1 MSIFDDKWVI
11 ALDIKQLECFVA
23 VAEERHFTR
32 AAQRLGVVQSGLSQN
47 IRTLEEELGGPLFA
61 RSTRR
66 VDLTPAGKILLQEAY
81 HVLTAAREAR
91 LAVTQV
97 HGLARGQLRIGSI
110 QSLAPFVDLPAS
122 LGRFR
127 EKFAGIDIEL
137 LLDGAAPLLDEVNEG
152 RLDLVFTQ
160 PGEVGAS
167 MATLMLACE
176 DMVAVCAPNHPLAGT
191 RAVTLQALLSETFVD
206 LKADWGMRRLLD
218 RSFASLHAV
227 RKVGFEVND
236 VSMLMDLA
244 ARGLGIALVPE
255 SLARARAADVRASP
269 IVVIE
274 LAGEEPPCW
283 ELIVAFK
290 GRNRRPS
297 NRVAEAFLDLLIS
310 NSGEPIK
317 FHD

>member
-1 MSIFDDKWVI
+1 MI
-11 ALDIKQLECFVA
+11 ALDIKQLQCFVA

-47 IRTLEEELGGPLFA
+47 IRALEEELGGPLFA

-81 HVLTAAREAR
+81 RVLTAAREAR

-127 EKFAGIDIEL
+127 EKFAGIDVEL

-160 PGEVGAS
+160 PGEIGAS

-176 DMVAVCAPNHPLAGT
+176 DMVAVCAPGHPLAGA
-191 RAVTLQALLSETFVD
+191 RALTLQALVGETFVD

-218 RSFASLHAV
+218 RSFASLHAA

-244 ARGLGIALVPE
+244 ARGLGVALVPNR
-255 SLARARAADVRASP
+255 SRAPGPPTFAPARS
-269 IVVIE
+269 
-274 LAGEEPPCW
+274 
-283 ELIVAFK
+283 
-290 GRNRRPS
+290 S
-297 NRVAEAFLDLLIS
+297 
-310 NSGEPIK
+310 
-317 FHD
+317 